1 MLPSR
6 GAYVHGEPV
15 VLFERMPLACASNGP
30 GRIQALTA
38 SHALALGHRQH
49 LKLLGELV
57 NHHVARGICGHL
69 SIANEFQQERLQSCE
84 LR

>member
-1 MLPSR
+1 MPPSR
-6 GAYVHGEPV
+6 RAYVHGEPV

-30 GRIQALTA
+30 GRIRALTV

-57 NHHVARGICGHL
+57 NHRVARGICGHL
-69 SIANEFQQERLQSCE
+69 STTNEYQQERLKSCE

>member
-30 GRIQALTA
+30 GRIQALTV
-38 SHALALGHRQH
+38 SHALALGHCQH
-49 LKLLGELV
+49 LKLFAELV
-57 NHHVARGICGHL
+57 NHRVARGICGHL
-69 SIANEFQQERLQSCE
+69 SMTNEFQQERLQSCE